1 MELRGVNVGEPVCC
15 FLNRAG
21 LGEVA
26 WETLS
31 VCGLVFSGVGHVRGD
46 VNQTGDG
53 WVVPGFGNYGASITV
68 SDENAG
74 AVLQSEDALRSGDVF
89 FEGRFRFLDHGD
101 VVAVLYEDVVHA
113 SPAGAVG
120 PGAVDQN
127 NILNAVGGL
136 RGKRGAGEQH

>member
-1 MELRGVNVGEPVCC
+1 MKLRGVDVCEAVCC

-46 VNQTGDG
+46 VHQAGHG
-53 WVVPGFGNYGASITV
+53 WVVPGFGDYGASITV
-68 SDENAG
+68 SDEDAR
-74 AVLQSEDALRSGDVF
+74 AVLQSEDALGGGDVV
-89 FEGRFRFLDHGD
+89 FEGRLRFLDHGD
-101 VVAVLYEDVVHA
+101 VVAVLNEDVVHA

-120 PGAVDQN
+120 PGAVNQN
-127 NILNAVGGL
+127 DILNTIFVL
-136 RGKRGAGEQH
+136 RRERGAGEQD